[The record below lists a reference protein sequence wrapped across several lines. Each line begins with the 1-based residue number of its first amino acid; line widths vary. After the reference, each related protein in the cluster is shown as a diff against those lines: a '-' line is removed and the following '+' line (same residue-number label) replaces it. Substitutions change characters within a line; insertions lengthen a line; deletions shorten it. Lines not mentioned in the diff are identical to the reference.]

1 MGQNPAFLEAV
12 ERSLANRRKELE
24 TCNQELE
31 ENPSDEEIK
40 EKAAQLQHRVWL
52 FEDTIHRVK
61 EGTYH
66 QR

>member
-1 MGQNPAFLEAV
+1 MSQQRV
-12 ERSLANRRKELE
+12 DI
-24 TCNQELE
+24 CNQELE
-31 ENPSDEEIK
+31 ENPLDEEIK

-52 FEDTIHRVK
+52 FDDTIHRVK